1 MESRLSME
9 ILPKINYTQECIDI
23 TDITEE
29 SLMMLNAV
37 RKVTKE
43 EPISKEDLML
53 IEGMIGVS
61 ARDLLMTRRVS

>member
-1 MESRLSME
+1 
-9 ILPKINYTQECIDI
+9 
-23 TDITEE
+23 
-29 SLMMLNAV
+29 MMLNAV